1 MEQLAKM
8 KIIEIFKRF
17 QIYFENYLWIIF
29 GYILRFLTIIFIVSK
44 IANKIGLE
52 DFGWYNLGISF
63 FTILVTLSALG
74 FNSSFIIKYL
84 ADNLDNETGQKSVLG
99 TFLISRILA
108 SFLIL
113 LLLAVWIFF
122 SGVEN
127 KYWIVLIASVS
138 ILFQTSEVLFA
149 YFQWKL
155 KANIYVSV
163 TAISVTIVAVLLLI
177 GLYLDLSVYYYMS
190 IYAVEKMLIF
200 SGIIFVFN
208 KKVFK
213 INSLRF
219 RSDLLLKFFL
229 QSWPLMLGA
238 LLTGLYSRF
247 DQFLVKY
254 YLNIDELGIYGT
266 SVILSSI
273 WYVVPSL
280 IVPVLY
286 PKIVELKKEGN
297 DEKYAKA
304 ITVLYGI
311 LNYAAILVIIFTLV
325 YGDLI
330 VIELYGEKYV
340 KSIPIL
346 YVLIFNQLILFQSHL
361 TTSVLILEERE
372 KYLFKIKLVGV
383 ISNVALNVLFLANFG
398 VIYAAFS
405 LIISAFLSWIIL
417 SFFDKTMFRLLKLN
431 LKSFLLPLYLN
442 KIKL

>member
-1 MEQLAKM
+1 M
-8 KIIEIFKRF
+8 KILEIFKRF

-29 GYILRFLTIIFIVSK
+29 GYALRFLTIIFIVSK

-63 FTILVTLSALG
+63 FTILVTISALG
-74 FNSSFIIKYL
+74 FNPSFIIKYL
-84 ADNLDNETGQKSVLG
+84 ADNHDNEDGQKSVLG
-99 TFLISRILA
+99 TFFFSRILI

-113 LLLAVWIFF
+113 SLLALWVYF
-122 SGVEN
+122 SDVEN
-127 KYWIVLIASVS
+127 KYWIALIATGS

-163 TAISVTIVAVLLLI
+163 TAISVTIVAVFLII
-177 GLYLDLSVYYYMS
+177 GLYLNFGVYYFMS
-190 IYAVEKMLIF
+190 IYVVEKILIF
-200 SGIIFVFN
+200 LGILFVFN
-208 KKVFK
+208 KKVFHL
-213 INSLRF
+213 NSLKF
-219 RSDLLLKFFL
+219 KSDLLIKLLL

-238 LLTGLYSRF
+238 LLTALYSRF
-247 DQFLVKY
+247 DQFLIKY

-266 SVILSSI
+266 SIILSSI

-286 PKIVELKKEGN
+286 PKIVQLKKENN
-297 DEKYAKA
+297 DEKYA
-304 ITVLYGI
+304 ITLTLLYGI
-311 LNYAAILVIIFTLV
+311 LNYAALFVIIFTLIF
-325 YGDLI
+325 GDYI
-330 VIELYGEKYV
+330 VLELYGEEYAR
-340 KSIPIL
+340 SIPIL
-346 YVLIFNQLILFQSHL
+346 YVLIFNQIILFQSHL

-372 KYLFKIKLVGV
+372 KYLFKIKLVSV
-383 ISNVALNVLFLANFG
+383 ISNIVLNILFLANFG

-405 LIISAFLSWIIL
+405 LIISAFFSWIVL

-431 LKSFLLPLYLN
+431 LKSFLLPFYLK